1 MNSLQ
6 QIGTSTKAGTQAGT
20 TWRGRGG
27 RARRIACLVQ
37 TAVLAV
43 ALAACTTT
51 QPPGPPDDDGQGTL
65 VVLVN
70 GLPTG
75 ATVAVSVTGPGGF
88 DELLAAS
95 DTIRGLAVGS
105 YAVTASDVSH
115 AGVDYAAGV
124 TGSPANVTANAVTTA
139 TVTYT
144 AVSQA
149 PGDLSVTITGLPGGV
164 DAAVSVTGGTVNEQ
178 LTASGTLE
186 DLTPG
191 VYEVTAAEIDDGGDI
206 YAATV
211 TGSPA
216 TVPAGGSASV
226 SVTYTFLDPAA
237 FGSLAV
243 TIDGLPGGTDA
254 AVTVTG
260 PGGFD
265 VDLTSTGTLANLT
278 PGNYDV
284 SATDV
289 TVGALA
295 YTALIDTSP
304 VLVLPDAT
312 TSVSVSY
319 VPVAENDGDAQS
331 NPGWS
336 ALFRATSGAPVE
348 VTDVLFNAA
357 SPLDV
362 KGIKLSNEI
371 GNPADPGDWL
381 AFELVHG
388 QAPTSPVTFG
398 LECLTD
404 YDGTSPIRVELRDDS
419 GKKIGST
426 VTCGGELAIAIPA
439 TGGSGDYLVSV
450 LPTFTDPYFMRYEL
464 SIDAYC
470 FQACVFQPYEP

>member
-1 MNSLQ
+1 MNSLHRY
-6 QIGTSTKAGTQAGT
+6 GTRTRQEPLTGV
-20 TWRGRGG
+20 TWGGRGG
-27 RARRIACLVQ
+27 RARSLAGLVLA
-37 TAVLAV
+37 AVLAV
-43 ALAACTTT
+43 ALAACATT
-51 QPPGPPDDDGQGTL
+51 QPPGPPEDDDQGTL

-75 ATVAVSVTGPGGF
+75 AIGAVTVTGPGGF
-88 DELLAAS
+88 DELLVAS
-95 DTIRGLAVGS
+95 ETITGLAVGS
-105 YAVTASDVSH
+105 YAVTATDVSH
-115 AGVDYAAGV
+115 AGIDYAASV
-124 TGSPANVTANAVTTA
+124 TGAPASVTANAVSTA

-144 AVSQA
+144 AVSME
-149 PGDLSVTITGLPGGV
+149 PGDLVVTVAGLPGGV
-164 DAAVSVTGGTVNEQ
+164 DAAVSVTGGTTNEQ

-186 DLTPG
+186 DLAPG
-191 VYEVTAAEIDDGGDI
+191 VYQVTAADVDDGGDI

-211 TGSPA
+211 VGSPA

-243 TIDGLPGGTDA
+243 TIDGLPGGSDA
-254 AVTVTG
+254 AVSVTG

-265 VDLTSTGTLANLT
+265 VDLTATGTLANLT

-284 SATDV
+284 DATDV
-289 TVGALA
+289 TVGELT

-304 VLVLPDAT
+304 VLVLPDAAA
-312 TSVSVSY
+312 SVSVSY

-348 VTDVLFNAA
+348 VTDALFNAA

-362 KGIKLSNEI
+362 KGIKLSNAI

-388 QAPTSPVTFG
+388 QSPQSPVTIG

-419 GKKIGST
+419 GAKIGST
-426 VTCGGELAIAIPA
+426 ITCGGETTIAIPA
-439 TGGSGDYLVSV
+439 SGGSGDYLVSV
-450 LPTFTDPYFMRYEL
+450 LPTFTDPYFMQYEL